1 MWYHQF
7 KESSPMAIWL
17 NQDPQKRHDLLMAAL
32 ASRGIEVKSIEDHS
46 DSRPGRSVGIIV
58 RAKSFGRVSI
68 TREIL
73 EIGEERLVI
82 NVMYE
87 PDGWASESTSWLLQS
102 SAKARVMGLFATN
115 PVDVL
120 RSIKV
125 DGQQLDGVGA
135 SPSNGE
141 NGTIDVFGR
150 AEDLARLGD
159 TIFVDVDEALLEF
172 RIVKFPL

>member
-1 MWYHQF
+1 MWHHNF
-7 KESSPMAIWL
+7 KEISPMAIWL
-17 NQDPQKRHDLLMAAL
+17 NQDLQKHHDLLMGAL
-32 ASRGIEVKSIEDHS
+32 AARGIEVKCIGDYSN
-46 DSRPGRSVGIIV
+46 SRAGRSVGILV
-58 RAKSFGRVSI
+58 EAKSFGRVSI
-68 TREIL
+68 VREIL
-73 EIGEERLVI
+73 EIGEDRFAV
-82 NVMYE
+82 NVLYRPE
-87 PDGWASESTSWLLQS
+87 NWASELFYWQILS